1 MPDKGILIMSG
12 ISAEI
17 TQVLLGIIGIAMAF
31 TLVSSNNTA
40 GIVKAVGDTFSG
52 SLKSAMGK

>member
-1 MPDKGILIMSG
+1 MSG